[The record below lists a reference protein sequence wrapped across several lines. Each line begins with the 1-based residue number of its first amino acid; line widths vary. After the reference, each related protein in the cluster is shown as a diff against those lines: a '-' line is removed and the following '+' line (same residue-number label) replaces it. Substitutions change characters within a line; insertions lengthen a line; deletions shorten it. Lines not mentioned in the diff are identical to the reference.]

1 VLKNVSYEMLAYIL
15 NVVSAVGLVLVN
27 KKVVIVDK
35 FDCMTI
41 LTALHFYFSFIACSI
56 MLCAG
61 YLQYKSVKNYGS
73 ILRIVLGSLGSII
86 FMNFNLAENSVGF
99 YQISKLLCIPVT
111 LLLEWTMNQRRQKI
125 TIFLLLSLVMIIA
138 GVICVVVNDVKY
150 TDLGLIWALF
160 GIICTSLAQIYFSP
174 LQKQL
179 ELNSIQLLFHTSPWL
194 TFGSFIITPLFDHT
208 NKLMQINITFQLLID
223 LLLSSILAFV
233 LNISNYLVLSVSFP
247 ITYQVLG
254 HIKTIFIFAGGII
267 FYDQVPSSK
276 AIFGIIV
283 TLIGVILYS
292 EDNRRQQQEIILFN
306 KNGKNENND
315 NL

>member
-1 VLKNVSYEMLAYIL
+1 MLAYIL

-27 KKVVIVDK
+27 KKVVLVDQ

-41 LTALHFYFSFIACSI
+41 LTALHFYFSFIACSL

-111 LLLEWTMNQRRQKI
+111 LFLEWTMNQRRQKI
-125 TIFLLLSLVMIIA
+125 TLYLLISLIMIIS
-138 GVICVVVNDVKY
+138 GVLCVVVNDVKY
-150 TDLGLIWALF
+150 TDLGLIWAFF

-174 LQKQL
+174 LQKEL
-179 ELNSIQLLFHTSPWL
+179 DLNSIQLLFHTSPWL
-194 TFGSFIITPLFDHT
+194 TFGSFLVTPLFDHT
-208 NKLMQINITFQLLID
+208 NKLMQIDITFQLLVD
-223 LLLSSILAFV
+223 LLLSSMLAFV

-254 HIKTIFIFAGGII
+254 HVKTIFIFAGGIM
-267 FYDQVPSSK
+267 FYDQVPSPR
-276 AIFGIIV
+276 AIVGIIV
-283 TLIGVILYS
+283 TIIGVILYS
-292 EDNRRQQQEIILFN
+292 EDNRRRQQATVLLN
-306 KNGKNENND
+306 KNENID

>member
-1 VLKNVSYEMLAYIL
+1 MDVEGANTSGSDIFAPLMVPIPQVPNSSSNSCTNTVTSNY
-15 NVVSAVGLVLVN
+15 LVDN
-27 KKVVIVDK
+27 
-35 FDCMTI
+35 
-41 LTALHFYFSFIACSI
+41 
-56 MLCAG
+56 
-61 YLQYKSVKNYGS
+61 
-73 ILRIVLGSLGSII
+73 
-86 FMNFNLAENSVGF
+86 
-99 YQISKLLCIPVT
+99 
-111 LLLEWTMNQRRQKI
+111 
-125 TIFLLLSLVMIIA
+125 
-138 GVICVVVNDVKY
+138 
-150 TDLGLIWALF
+150 
-160 GIICTSLAQIYFSP
+160 SLALIHLSNNGTDGIQCANTNAKKIHQNNNTLIMRTGINNLYESNKLP
-174 LQKQL
+174 SNDSLDTMQTITDG
-179 ELNSIQLLFHTSPWL
+179 EL
-194 TFGSFIITPLFDHT
+194 DHT

>member
-1 VLKNVSYEMLAYIL
+1 MLAYIL

-27 KKVVIVDK
+27 KKVVIIDQ
-35 FDCMTI
+35 FECMTI
-41 LTALHFYFSFIACSI
+41 LTALHFYFSFIACSL

-61 YLQYKSVKNYGS
+61 YLQYKSVKSYGS

-99 YQISKLLCIPVT
+99 YQISKLLSIPMT
-111 LLLEWTMNQRRQKI
+111 LFLEWTMNQRRQKI
-125 TIFLLLSLVMIIA
+125 TTYLLLSLIMIMA
-138 GVICVVVNDVKY
+138 GVFSVVVNDVKY
-150 TDLGLIWALF
+150 TDLGAIWALL

-179 ELNSIQLLFHTSPWL
+179 DLNSIQLLFHTSPWL
-194 TFGSFIITPLFDHT
+194 TFGSFIVTPLFDHT
-208 NKLMQINITFQLLID
+208 NKFMQINITLQLLID
-223 LLLSSILAFV
+223 LLLSSALAFV

-254 HIKTIFIFAGGII
+254 HVKTILIFAGGII
-267 FYDQVPSSK
+267 FYDQAPPPK

-283 TLIGVILYS
+283 TIIGVILYS
-292 EDNRRQQQEIILFN
+292 EDNRRQQQVTVVYN
-306 KNGKNENND
+306 KNEN
-315 NL
+315 L